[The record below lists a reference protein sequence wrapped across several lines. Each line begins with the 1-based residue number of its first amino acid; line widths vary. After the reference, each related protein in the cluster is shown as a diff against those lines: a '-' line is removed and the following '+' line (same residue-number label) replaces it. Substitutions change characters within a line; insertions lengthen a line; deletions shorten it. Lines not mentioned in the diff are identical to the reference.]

1 MHVTVQNWTRNHGT
15 SAVLTFQMKAT
26 RWKREIA
33 TGFRWVA
40 IRTTPITLT
49 NAFLKPS
56 SKNNEISAKCANAS
70 FNLKHPSINILFFSY
85 LDTNTNTNLVILTS
99 LLSLLELVL
108 QVSKFLADLVQH
120 LVKSP
125 VLGIVLVK
133 LRLVSYTLLCWHNW
147 GVVPEIKIT

>member
-1 MHVTVQNWTRNHGT
+1 
-15 SAVLTFQMKAT
+15 MKAGNCNRLPLSSDT
-26 RWKREIA
+26 NHTDYSHKR
-33 TGFRWVA
+33 
-40 IRTTPITLT
+40 
-49 NAFLKPS
+49 FLKPS

-133 LRLVSYTLLCWHNW
+133 LRLVSYTLLC
-147 GVVPEIKIT
+147 